1 MYLLRGHLG
10 SKLLSRGHLRSN
22 IVFKVKR
29 GQSNFYEVIWGQI
42 YCFRCNGVVTT
53 FSGSFWGHTNFLGQV
68 FSVFNLLKGPIRVK
82 AGRKFT
88 IKIPFEANSGSSIRW
103 IRDDDAPN
111 GPKAISSEFK
121 IYSRYKNRKSIN
133 ASNRKPL
140 ESSDSTSLY
149 VSSPELE
156 DTGRYHI
163 QLLDGNYR
171 DQVKLHLL
179 VVNVP
184 GPPVDPTVS
193 KKIISAKWLL
203 SVNKAGSAYR
213 RTNIFTRNFAN
224 N

>member
-1 MYLLRGHLG
+1 M
-10 SKLLSRGHLRSN
+10 
-22 IVFKVKR
+22 
-29 GQSNFYEVIWGQI
+29 
-42 YCFRCNGVVTT
+42 VVTT

-68 FSVFNLLKGPIRVK
+68 FPVFNLLKGPIRVK

-156 DTGRYHI
+156 DTGRYSI

-171 DQVKLHLL
+171 DQVKLHLQ

-193 KKIISAKWLL
+193 KKNIICKVAVISERQGGERLSPHEYFYAKFCKQLNPKL
-203 SVNKAGSAYR
+203 RCGK
-213 RTNIFTRNFAN
+213 NIFQGISTRCENIH
-224 N
+224 